1 MYTFSPTHNTDE
13 ELSMYLFV
21 SHEDKDS
28 VCFLCILVS
37 SNNSIMSTQLVFVAL
52 VNKYLSVSKSNI
64 SFQAF
69 SCIEYQS
76 HSISPMSNNIGIYLE
91 PKTF

>member
-1 MYTFSPTHNTDE
+1 MYTFPPTHHTDE

-28 VCFLCILVS
+28 VCFLCTLVS
-37 SNNSIMSTQLVFVAL
+37 SKSSIMYTQLVFVAL

-64 SFQAF
+64 SSQAF
-69 SCIEYQS
+69 VAQNM
-76 HSISPMSNNIGIYLE
+76 HPHHISPMSNNIGIYLE